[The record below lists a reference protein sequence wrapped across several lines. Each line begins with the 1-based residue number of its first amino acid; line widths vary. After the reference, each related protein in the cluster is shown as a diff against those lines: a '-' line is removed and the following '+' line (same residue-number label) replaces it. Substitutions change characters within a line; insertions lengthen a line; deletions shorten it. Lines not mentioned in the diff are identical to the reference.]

1 MARCGGG
8 HYPLRGILEKCLV
21 SRIMPPMD
29 SFRQQFAVAKGS
41 VLSILALTGLW
52 AQQAWIFWMNT
63 QGALAVST
71 FPWQGSYLVMGLVMW
86 AAAAAAGSVRG
97 KRGP

>member
-1 MARCGGG
+1 
-8 HYPLRGILEKCLV
+8 
-21 SRIMPPMD
+21 MPPMD

-71 FPWQGSYLVMGLVMW
+71 FPWQGSYLVMGLVML
-86 AAAAAAGSVRG
+86 AVRCG
-97 KRGP
+97 RRFRPRQRGP